1 MSCTIL
7 TRGAVGAAAR
17 VHDRMPVLLDHAAA
31 MRWMRPTTNPAELL
45 AEAAEEGARTAGT
58 LDSWQVA
65 PLRGDGP
72 KLMEPAEAMMLF

>member
-1 MSCTIL
+1 
-7 TRGAVGAAAR
+7 
-17 VHDRMPVLLDHAAA
+17 